1 MTSGDERL
9 KILALVEQNKITPE
23 EGIRLLQALDR
34 TDVHK
39 NTPSVPPR
47 PPAAGSAA
55 RWLRVCITDMSSGKV
70 RVNIRL
76 PVTVLNT
83 GMRIGARFSTDISQ
97 LEMGQIMDAIQSGE
111 TGKILDVFNDEDGEH
126 IVISLE

>member
-1 MTSGDERL
+1 MTSGEERL
-9 KILALVEQNKITPE
+9 KILALVEQNKITAE

-34 TDVHK
+34 AAAQRSTS
-39 NTPSVPPR
+39 TEPPR
-47 PPAAGSAA
+47 PPAAGSPA
-55 RWLRVCITDMSSGKV
+55 RWLRVCITDLSSGKV

-83 GMRIGARFSTDISQ
+83 GMRIGARFSTDIGQ
-97 LEMGQIMDAIQSGE
+97 LEMDQVMDAIQSGE